1 MDSTSVIAGDAD
13 PANTAMMGIVH
24 SALRRDLTRCATAL
38 TAPAPPAGPQRAA
51 LAGHLAWM
59 MDFLDGH
66 HEGEDA
72 GLWPLVRSLNPSA
85 GDLLDQMEHDHAQ
98 IAPAIGALRKATCTY
113 AGDGGA
119 PAREVVVEALA
130 ALRAV
135 LDPHLHR
142 EEAEMMPIVSRTLTN
157 ARWESFNQE
166 HYVKPKSKSE
176 LGQEG
181 HWLID
186 SQDPAGYKIVVG
198 NVPPIPRFVLLH
210 AFAGR
215 YARACAARWG
225 CEVEIKPLPAQC
237 IDSFHGS
244 FVRRRLRP

>member
-1 MDSTSVIAGDAD
+1 MNTDTNAPAD
-13 PANTAMMGIVH
+13 TRMMGIVH
-24 SALRRDLTRCATAL
+24 SALRRDLTRTATAL
-38 TAPAPPAGPQRAA
+38 TAQHPPADTQRVA
-51 LAGHLAWM
+51 LAAHLTWM
-59 MDFLDGH
+59 MDFLHRH

-72 GLWPLVRSLNPSA
+72 GLWPLMRSLDPSA

-98 IAPAIGALRKATCTY
+98 ITPEMAELSTATRGY
-113 AGDGGA
+113 SDSGSA
-119 PAREVVVEALA
+119 PARDGVVQALA
-130 ALRAV
+130 SLRAV

-142 EEAEMMPIVSRTLTN
+142 EETEMMPIVSRALTN
-157 ARWESFNQE
+157 AQWEDFNQE
-166 HYVKPKSKSE
+166 HYIKTKSKSE

-186 SQDPAGYKIVVG
+186 SIDPAGYKIVVG

-225 CEVEIKPLPAQC
+225 PTVSIKPLPA
-237 IDSFHGS
+237 
-244 FVRRRLRP
+244 

>member
-1 MDSTSVIAGDAD
+1 MASTTATAIGAG

-24 SALRRDLTRCATAL
+24 SALRRDLTRFAIAL
-38 TAPAPPAGPQRAA
+38 TAAQPPAAAQRAA
-51 LAGHLAWM
+51 LTAHLTWM
-59 MDFLDGH
+59 MDFLHGH

-98 IAPAIGALRKATCTY
+98 IAPAIEGLRLATTRYADEGVDQARDAL
-113 AGDGGA
+113 
-119 PAREVVVEALA
+119 VQALG

-142 EEAEMMPIVSRTLTN
+142 EEVDMMPIVSKTLTHD
-157 ARWESFNQE
+157 RWESFNQE

-176 LGQEG
+176 LGEEG

-186 SQDPAGYKIVVG
+186 SLDPVGYKIVVG

-215 YARACAARWG
+215 YARACRARWG
-225 CEVEIKPLPAQC
+225 SEVSIKPLPA
-237 IDSFHGS
+237 
-244 FVRRRLRP
+244 